1 MNKGNKKISMQD
13 IADIV
18 GVSKMTVSKCFQ
30 DNVDI
35 SEEMKKKVIDV
46 AKEIGYVY
54 TKKTKTHIMVLVP
67 PTFLD
72 SDEEFYSGLF
82 KRLNEGSTIRNMVL
96 TLIVVKSTDEQE
108 IINHHNF
115 EGIDGI
121 IILGQLPR
129 NFVEQIVTLKIPTIC
144 VDFIYRNINLDT
156 ITSNN
161 FNASYNLTSYLI
173 DHGHKEIGFVGKL
186 NSTVS
191 INDRYLGYYKALMEN
206 DLKLNEE
213 YIIED
218 RNDFGEVKDIILPKK
233 LPTAFVCN
241 NDHVAYLLIE
251 KLKSMN
257 IFVPDDI
264 SVVGFDDVIYSII
277 SNPKITTARVKR
289 KYMAELALDLIER
302 RIKSK
307 NAEIRN
313 ITVECKLIERES
325 VK

>member
-1 MNKGNKKISMQD
+1 MQD

-18 GVSKMTVSKCFQ
+18 GVSKMTISKCFQ
-30 DNVDI
+30 DNADI
-35 SEEMKKKVIDV
+35 SKEMKNKIMNV

-54 TKKTKTHIMVLVP
+54 SKKTKTHITVLTP
-67 PTFLD
+67 STFLD

-82 KRLNEGSTIRNMVL
+82 KRLNEASTIRNIVL
-96 TLIVVKSTDEQE
+96 NLIVVKTNDEQE
-108 IINHHNF
+108 IINHNNF
-115 EGIDGI
+115 ESIDGI
-121 IILGQLPR
+121 IILGQLER
-129 NFVEQIVTLKIPTIC
+129 SFVEQIVNLNIPTIC
-144 VDFIYRNINLDT
+144 VDFIYRNIELDT

-173 DHGHKEIGFVGKL
+173 DRGHKEIGFIGKL

-206 DLKLNEE
+206 NLILNKE
-213 YIIED
+213 YIIAD
-218 RNDFGEVKDIILPKK
+218 RNEFGEIFDIVLPNK

-241 NDHVAYLLIE
+241 NDRVAYLLIE

-257 IFVPDDI
+257 IKVPDDI
-264 SVVGFDDVIYSII
+264 SVVGFDDVIYSVL

-307 NAEIRN
+307 KSEIRN
-313 ITVECKLIERES
+313 ITVECALIERES

>member
-1 MNKGNKKISMQD
+1 MNRGNKKVSMQD

-35 SEEMKKKVIDV
+35 SEEMKKRVIEV

-54 TKKTKTHIMVLVP
+54 TKKAKTHIMVLVP

-82 KRLNEGSTIRNMVL
+82 KRLNECSTIRNIVL
-96 TLIVVKSTDEQE
+96 TLIVVKSSDEQE

-115 EGIDGI
+115 EGFDGI
-121 IILGQLPR
+121 IILGQLSKS
-129 NFVEQIVTLKIPTIC
+129 FVEQVAALNIPTIC

-173 DHGHKEIGFVGKL
+173 DKGHKEIGFVGKL

-206 DLKLNEE
+206 NIKINDE
-213 YIIED
+213 YLVED
-218 RNDFGEVKDIILPKK
+218 RNERGEVKDVILPKN

-241 NDHVAYLLIE
+241 NDYVAFLLIE

-302 RIKSK
+302 RIKNK

-313 ITVECKLIERES
+313 ITVECKLIERDS

>member
-1 MNKGNKKISMQD
+1 MNKGTKKVTMQD

-18 GVSKMTVSKCFQ
+18 GVSKMTISKCFQ
-30 DNVDI
+30 DNADI
-35 SEEMKKKVIDV
+35 SQEMKNKIMLV

-54 TKKTKTHIMVLVP
+54 SKKTKTHITVLAP
-67 PTFLD
+67 STFLD
-72 SDEEFYSGLF
+72 SNEEFYSGLF
-82 KRLNEGSTIRNMVL
+82 KRLNESSTVRNIVL
-96 TLIVVKSTDEQE
+96 NLIVVKSIDEQE

-115 EGIDGI
+115 DGVDGI

-129 NFVEQIVTLKIPTIC
+129 TFVEQITTLNIPTIC

-173 DHGHKEIGFVGKL
+173 DRGHKEIGFIGKL
-186 NSTVS
+186 NSTIS

-206 DLKLNEE
+206 NIKLNEE
-213 YIIED
+213 YVIAD
-218 RNDFGEVKDIILPKK
+218 RNEYGEVSNIILPKK

-241 NDHVAYLLIE
+241 NDHIAYLLIE

-257 IFVPDDI
+257 IKVPEDI
-264 SVVGFDDVIYSII
+264 SVVGFDDVIYSIL

-289 KYMAELALDLIER
+289 KYMAELALDLMER

-307 NAEIRN
+307 TAEIRN
-313 ITVECKLIERES
+313 ITVECKLIERDS

>member
-35 SEEMKKKVIDV
+35 SEEMKKKVFDV

-96 TLIVVKSTDEQE
+96 TLIVVKTPDEQE
-108 IINHHNF
+108 IMNHHNF

-121 IILGQLPR
+121 IILGQLSR
-129 NFVEQIVTLKIPTIC
+129 DFVEQIATLNIPTIC

-186 NSTVS
+186 NSTIS

-206 DLKLNEE
+206 NLKINEE
-213 YIIED
+213 YIIDD

-257 IFVPDDI
+257 ISVPNDI
-264 SVVGFDDVIYSII
+264 SVVGFDDVIYSIL

-302 RIKSK
+302 RIRSK

-313 ITVECKLIERES
+313 ITVECKLVERES

>member
-129 NFVEQIVTLKIPTIC
+129 NFVEQIMTLKIPTIC

-251 KLKSMN
+251 KLKSIN
-257 IFVPDDI
+257 ISVPNDI